1 MYFYFYF
8 WPLITV
14 AEIPK
19 QTPYNFSVTQQLFL
33 SSKPGLPVVEQQE
46 EYKTDHVKISKVI
59 QSMQG
64 SHGIVITDDHAW
76 AITRLTNWE
85 YDIS

>member
-8 WPLITV
+8 WPLITI

-33 SSKPGLPVVEQQE
+33 SRKPGLPVVEQQE
-46 EYKTDHVKISKVI
+46 EYKTDHVKI
-59 QSMQG
+59 
-64 SHGIVITDDHAW
+64 
-76 AITRLTNWE
+76 
-85 YDIS
+85 